1 MEYLTLQDIP
11 HRQYD
16 PLHSRRM
23 ASSQSTERPLGMAD
37 AVSEYRPSSTGHFR
51 RSRSPRSLPS
61 LIPSDF
67 NLNLVQECPTKQ
79 CTSPC
84 QQDHPSCP
92 ASATYHETQHVSG
105 HHCSPNKHLCPSH
118 NSTHHGSPYRPLPV
132 LSLGTFSTYSTSRST
147 SHSFGTENVSEVS
160 RGRAREYPFTR
171 NSIEDEFRKY
181 SIKLTRKQ
189 NRHMRNSPPF
199 QPGEQAYPDKLPSF
213 SEVCYL
219 LVL

>member
-1 MEYLTLQDIP
+1 VNIVLLLLATF
-11 HRQYD
+11 
-16 PLHSRRM
+16 
-23 ASSQSTERPLGMAD
+23 
-37 AVSEYRPSSTGHFR
+37 AVVVLLVP
-51 RSRSPRSLPS
+51 SPRSSLATSTSTWYRSAPPSNAPLP
-61 LIPSDF
+61 
-67 NLNLVQECPTKQ
+67 
-79 CTSPC
+79 
-84 QQDHPSCP
+84 
-92 ASATYHETQHVSG
+92 SATYHETQHVSG

-132 LSLGTFSTYSTSRST
+132 LSLGTFSTYSTSRCT